1 MPKINAPTVREH
13 HEQVM
18 TSLIDAAERILRE
31 EGPNALTAGAV
42 SSGAG
47 VARNSIYR
55 YVESVDDLR
64 GLVVERYM
72 PSWFEAVQKALD
84 VSDEPREQIIA
95 WTIAN
100 LEQATIAGHGWLMRV
115 GDGRLR
121 PEAARSVGRAHAAL
135 FEGLERLW
143 VRVTPERA
151 RVAGV
156 MTQGLL
162 LSMMNAV
169 ERHTVGLD
177 EAREALRG
185 AVNGLV
191 DMYETDGHRAGGLET
206 GGRGTGACEAEARE
220 VEAPGGRR

>member
-18 TSLIDAAERILRE
+18 TSLIDAAEQILRE
-31 EGPNALTAGAV
+31 EGPAALTAGAV

-72 PSWFEAVQKALD
+72 PGWFKAVEEALAA
-84 VSDEPREQIIA
+84 SDDPREQIVA
-95 WTIAN
+95 WAIAN

-115 GDGRLR
+115 GDGRLK
-121 PEAARSVGRAHAAL
+121 PSAARSVGRAHAAL
-135 FEGLERLW
+135 FSGLGRLW
-143 VRVTPERA
+143 EQINPAKA
-151 RVAGV
+151 RIAGV

-162 LSMMNAV
+162 MSTMNAV
-169 ERHTVGLD
+169 ERDTVGLD
-177 EAREALRG
+177 EAREDL
-185 AVNGLV
+185 
-191 DMYETDGHRAGGLET
+191 
-206 GGRGTGACEAEARE
+206 AEAVRLLIGMFE
-220 VEAPGGRR
+220 RQSADVTDHSGN

>member
-18 TSLIDAAERILRE
+18 ASLIDAAEQILRE
-31 EGPNALTAGAV
+31 EGPAALTAGAV
-42 SSGAG
+42 SSRAG

-72 PSWFEAVQKALD
+72 PGWFEAVEEALSA
-84 VSDEPREQIIA
+84 SDDPREQIVA

-115 GDGRLR
+115 GDGRLK
-121 PEAARSVGRAHAAL
+121 PSAARNVGRAHAAL
-135 FEGLERLW
+135 FSGLGRLW
-143 VRVTPERA
+143 AQINPAKA
-151 RVAGV
+151 RMAGV

-162 LSMMNAV
+162 MSTMNAV
-169 ERHTVGLD
+169 ERHTIGLD
-177 EAREALRG
+177 EARTDLGRAVRLLIDMFEQEADV
-185 AVNGLV
+185 A
-191 DMYETDGHRAGGLET
+191 TDRLD
-206 GGRGTGACEAEARE
+206 
-220 VEAPGGRR
+220 P